1 MSTTVVEAH
10 RIRFSLPADLLAGEP
25 PEDRGLTRDGVRLL
39 VARPDGLTD
48 SRFHQMGRYLRPGD
62 LALVNTSATIAAA
75 LDGRRANGEPVV
87 VHVSV
92 GLDDGTWVIEL
103 RSSPNAA
110 TRVGDAQAGE
120 SVSLANGGT
129 ATLRGA
135 HPDPELTIGSRLWRA
150 DVSVGTPFACYLLK
164 YGRPIS
170 YGYLRGRFP
179 LSAYQPIF
187 AREPGSAEM
196 ASAGRPFS
204 DALVTDLVTRGVQ
217 FAPLLL
223 HSGVS
228 SLESGEPPEPERFRV
243 PETTARLVNATRAAG
258 GRVIAVGTTVTRAI
272 ETVADPDGTVR
283 AGHGWTDLLL
293 GPDRLAHV
301 VDGLVTGW
309 HEPEASHLLLLEAV
323 AGPELV
329 QAAYDEAVAE
339 RYLWHEFGDS
349 ALLLP

>member
-1 MSTTVVEAH
+1 MSATLVEAP
-10 RIRFSLPADLLAGEP
+10 RIRFSLPADLLADQP

-39 VARPDGLTD
+39 VARPDGMSN
-48 SRFHQMGRYLRPGD
+48 SRFHQIGRYLRPGD
-62 LALVNTSATIAAA
+62 LALVNTSATVAAA
-75 LDGRRANGEPVV
+75 LDGRRASGVQVV

-103 RSSPNAA
+103 RSSPDAA
-110 TRVGDAQAGE
+110 DRVREARAGE
-120 SVSLANGGT
+120 TVSLANGGT
-129 ATLRGA
+129 ITLLAA
-135 HPDPELTIGSRLWRA
+135 HPDPAVTTGSRLWRA
-150 DVSVGTPFACYLLK
+150 DVSVGTPFDCYQVK

-204 DALVTDLVTRGVQ
+204 DALVTDLVTRGIQ

-243 PETTARLVNATRAAG
+243 PEATARLVNATRAAG

-272 ETVADPDGTVR
+272 ETVADQDGTVR
-283 AGHGWTDLLL
+283 PGHGWTDLLL
-293 GPDRLAHV
+293 GPHRRARV

-309 HEPEASHLLLLEAV
+309 HEPQASHLLLLEAV
-323 AGPELV
+323 AGRELV

-339 RYLWHEFGDS
+339 HYLWHEFGDS

>member
-1 MSTTVVEAH
+1 MSATLVEPP
-10 RIRFSLPADLLAGEP
+10 RIRFSLPADLLASEP

-39 VARPDGLTD
+39 VARPKALTN
-48 SRFHQMGRYLRPGD
+48 SRFNQIGRYLRPGD
-62 LALVNTSATIAAA
+62 LALVNTSATLAGA
-75 LDGRRANGEPVV
+75 LDGRRANGEPVS
-87 VHVSV
+87 VHISA

-103 RSSPNAA
+103 RSSPDAA
-110 TRVGDAQAGE
+110 SRVRDARAGE
-120 SVSLANGGT
+120 SVTLANGGT
-129 ATLRGA
+129 ATLMA
-135 HPDPELTIGSRLWRA
+135 PHPDPDVAIGSRLWRA
-150 DVSVGTPFACYLLK
+150 DVSVGTPFACYLVK

-170 YGYLRGRFP
+170 YGYLRERFP
-179 LSAYQPIF
+179 LTAYQPIF

-228 SLESGEPPEPERFRV
+228 SLESGEAPEPERFRV

-293 GPDRLAHV
+293 GPDRLAYV

-323 AGPELV
+323 AGRELV

>member
-1 MSTTVVEAH
+1 MSATLVEPP
-10 RIRFSLPADLLAGEP
+10 RIRFEMPADLVAHEP

-39 VARPDGLTD
+39 VARPDGMTN
-48 SRFHQMGRYLRPGD
+48 SRFHQIGRYLRPGD
-62 LALVNTSATIAAA
+62 LALVNTSATVAAA
-75 LDGRRANGEPVV
+75 LDGRRASGEQVV

-92 GLDDGTWVIEL
+92 GLDDGSWDVEL
-103 RSSPNAA
+103 RSAPEAA
-110 TRVGDAQAGE
+110 HRVTDARVGE
-120 SVSLANGGT
+120 TVSLANGG
-129 ATLRGA
+129 AITLLEA
-135 HPDPELTIGSRLWRA
+135 HPDPRIVVGSRLWRGEM
-150 DVSVGTPFACYLLK
+150 SVEIPFACYQVK

-204 DALVTDLVTRGVQ
+204 DALVTDVVTRGIQ

-243 PETTARLVNATRAAG
+243 PETTARLVNATRVAG
-258 GRVIAVGTTVTRAI
+258 GRVIAIGTTVTRAI
-272 ETVADPDGTVR
+272 ESVADTDGTVR
-283 AGHGWTDLLL
+283 AGHGWTDLVL
-293 GPDRLAHV
+293 GPHRPARV
-301 VDGLVTGW
+301 VNGLVTGW

-323 AGPELV
+323 AGRELV

>member
-1 MSTTVVEAH
+1 MSTTLVETS
-10 RIRFSLPADLLAGEP
+10 RISFSMPADRVASAP

-39 VARPDGLTD
+39 VARPDSLINTH
-48 SRFHQMGRYLRPGD
+48 FHQIGRFLRPGD
-62 LALVNTSATIAAA
+62 LALVNTSATVAAA
-75 LDGRRANGEPVV
+75 LDGRRPTGEHVV
-87 VHVSV
+87 VHVST
-92 GLDDGTWVIEL
+92 GLDDGTAVIEL
-103 RSSPNAA
+103 RSSPDAA
-110 TRVGDAQAGE
+110 HQITDAQAGE
-120 SVSLANGGT
+120 TLTLAHGGT
-129 ATLRGA
+129 ITLLNA
-135 HPDPELTIGSRLWRA
+135 HSGSRLWRA
-150 DVSVGTPFACYLLK
+150 ELSVGTPFVCYQMR

-204 DALVTDLVTRGVQ
+204 NALITDLVTRGIQ

-223 HSGVS
+223 HTGVS

-243 PETTARLVNATRAAG
+243 PEATARLVNATRVAG
-258 GRVIAVGTTVTRAI
+258 GRIVAVGTTVTRAI
-272 ETVADPDGTVR
+272 ESVADLDGTVR
-283 AGHGWTDLLL
+283 AGHGWTDLVL
-293 GPDRLAHV
+293 GPDRPARAV
-301 VDGLVTGW
+301 NGLVTGW

-323 AGPELV
+323 AGRELV

>member
-1 MSTTVVEAH
+1 MSATLVERP
-10 RIRFSLPADLLAGEP
+10 RIRFTMPAGLVAGEP

-39 VARPDGLTD
+39 VARPDGITN
-48 SRFHQMGRYLRPGD
+48 SRFHQIGRYLRPGD
-62 LALVNTSATIAAA
+62 LALVNTSATVAAA
-75 LDGRRANGEPVV
+75 LDGSRANGERVV
-87 VHVSV
+87 LHVSV
-92 GLDDGTWVIEL
+92 GLDDGTWAIEL
-103 RSSPNAA
+103 RSSPDAA
-110 TRVGDAQAGE
+110 HRVTDAYAGE
-120 SVSLANGGT
+120 HVSLANGG
-129 ATLRGA
+129 AITLRGA
-135 HPDPELTIGSRLWRA
+135 HPDPAVVIGSRLWRA
-150 DVSVGTPFACYLLK
+150 EVSTGMPFACYQLR

-170 YGYLRGRFP
+170 YGYLRGRIP

-204 DALVTDLVTRGVQ
+204 DALVTDLVTRGIQ

-228 SLESGEPPEPERFRV
+228 SLESGEPPEPERFRIS
-243 PETTARLVNATRAAG
+243 ETTARLVNATRNAG
-258 GRVIAVGTTVTRAI
+258 GRIIAVGTTVTRAI
-272 ETVADPDGTVR
+272 ESVADPHGTVR

-293 GPDRLAHV
+293 GPDRVARV
-301 VDGLVTGW
+301 VNGLVTGW

-323 AGPELV
+323 AGRELV

>member
-1 MSTTVVEAH
+1 MSATLVETP
-10 RIRFSLPADLLAGEP
+10 RISFTMPADRVATAP
-25 PEDRGLTRDGVRLL
+25 PEDRGQTRDGVRML
-39 VARPDGLTD
+39 VARPDGLINSHFD
-48 SRFHQMGRYLRPGD
+48 QIGRFLRPGD
-62 LALVNTSATIAAA
+62 LALVNTSATVAAA
-75 LDGRRANGEPVV
+75 LDGRRSTGGQVV
-87 VHVSV
+87 IHVSTA
-92 GLDDGTWVIEL
+92 LDDDTWVIEL
-103 RSSPNAA
+103 RSWPDAGHWI
-110 TRVGDAQAGE
+110 TDAQADE
-120 SVSLANGGT
+120 TLTLAHGGT
-129 ATLRGA
+129 ITLLNT
-135 HPDPELTIGSRLWRA
+135 HSGSRLWRA
-150 DVSVGTPFACYLLK
+150 QVSVGTPFVCYQMR

-204 DALVTDLVTRGVQ
+204 DALVTDLVTRGIQ

-243 PETTARLVNATRAAG
+243 PEMTARLVNVTRAAG
-258 GRVIAVGTTVTRAI
+258 GRIIAVGTTVTRAI
-272 ETVADPDGTVR
+272 ESVASPDGGVK
-283 AGHGWTDLLL
+283 AGHGWTDLVL
-293 GPDRLAHV
+293 GPDRPSRV
-301 VDGLVTGW
+301 VNGLVTGW

-323 AGPELV
+323 AGRRLV

>member
-1 MSTTVVEAH
+1 MSATVVEAP
-10 RIRFSLPADLLAGEP
+10 RIRFSMPPDLLASEP

-39 VARPDGLTD
+39 VARPDGLTN
-48 SRFHQMGRYLRPGD
+48 SRFHQIGRYLRPGD
-62 LALVNTSATIAAA
+62 LALVNTSATVAAA
-75 LDGRRANGEPVV
+75 LDGRRANGQPVV

-103 RSSPNAA
+103 RSSPDAA
-110 TRVGDAQAGE
+110 SRVRDARAGE
-120 SVSLANGGT
+120 SVTLANGGT
-129 ATLRGA
+129 ATLMA
-135 HPDPELTIGSRLWRA
+135 PHPDPDVAIGSRLWRA
-150 DVSVGTPFACYLLK
+150 DVSVGTLFACYLVK

-170 YGYLRGRFP
+170 YGYLRGHFP

-228 SLESGEPPEPERFRV
+228 SLESGEAPEPERFRV

-272 ETVADPDGTVR
+272 ETVANSDGTVR

-323 AGPELV
+323 AGRELV

>member
-1 MSTTVVEAH
+1 MSATLIETP
-10 RIRFSLPADLLAGEP
+10 RIRFTMAGDLVAAEP

-39 VARPDGLTD
+39 VARPDRLTN
-48 SRFHQMGRYLRPGD
+48 SRFHQIGRYLRPGD
-62 LALVNTSATIAAA
+62 LVLVNTSATVAAA
-75 LDGRRANGEPVV
+75 LDGSRANGEQVV

-92 GLDDGTWVIEL
+92 GLDDGTWAIEL
-103 RSSPNAA
+103 RSAPDAA
-110 TRVGDAQAGE
+110 HRVTHAHAGE

-129 ATLRGA
+129 ITLLEA
-135 HPDPELTIGSRLWRA
+135 HPDPRNVVGSRLWRA
-150 DVSVGTPFACYLLK
+150 EVSVETPFACYQVR

-179 LSAYQPIF
+179 LSSYQPIF

-204 DALVTDLVTRGVQ
+204 DALVTDLVTRGIQ
-217 FAPLLL
+217 SAPLLL

-243 PETTARLVNATRAAG
+243 PESTARLVNATRATG
-258 GRVIAVGTTVTRAI
+258 GRIIAIGTTVTRAI
-272 ETVADPDGTVR
+272 ESVADPYGTVT
-283 AGHGWTDLLL
+283 AGHGWTDLVL
-293 GPDRLAHV
+293 GPHRSARV
-301 VDGLVTGW
+301 VNGLVTGW

-323 AGPELV
+323 AGRELV

-349 ALLLP
+349 LLLLP